1 MTVSAT
7 VDHRI
12 DESRLIAARSEGRA
26 FADAGLA
33 AKVAFLSQP
42 GSYPDPTGPIEAIE
56 THMSWVFLTD
66 RHAWKLKKPV
76 RYDYLDF
83 STESLRHQHCLEE
96 VRLNRRLTHGVYL
109 DTVALTQDDGG
120 RLRLGPGGTVV
131 DWLVRMLR
139 LPRER
144 MLDHA
149 IRSKRV
155 PVEDVRNAIRKLCSF
170 YSACPP
176 VPIAPDAY
184 RKRLATEIADNLNAL
199 SASEFALPADLFA
212 PTCTRLT
219 GLLEGEAASFNE
231 RARNRRIVEGHGD
244 LRPEHVCLLPEP
256 QIIDCL
262 EFSRDFRILD
272 PADELAFLALECER
286 LGDPGLKRTILD
298 AYTEFSGD
306 APPVKLV
313 HFYQSH
319 RACMR
324 AKIAL
329 WHVKEPA
336 LRASGLW
343 PAQARA
349 YLRLASEH
357 AEQCR

>member
-1 MTVSAT
+1 MMVSPTA
-7 VDHRI
+7 DPRA
-12 DESRLIAARSEGRA
+12 DEARSIAPRIPRA
-26 FADAGLA
+26 AGADEELA

-42 GSYPDPTGPIEAIE
+42 ESYPDPTGPVEAIE

-83 STESLRHQHCLEE
+83 STEALRREHCIEE

-109 DTVALTQDDGG
+109 DTVPLTQDDVG

-144 MLDHA
+144 MLDRA

-155 PVEDVRNAIRKLCSF
+155 SREDVRDAIRKLCRF

-176 VPIAPDAY
+176 VAMTPEEY
-184 RKRLATEIADNLNAL
+184 RDRLAAGIADNLSAL
-199 SASEFALPADLFA
+199 SAAELALPSELFA
-212 PTCTRLT
+212 PTCARLAA
-219 GLLEGEAASFNE
+219 LLDREAALFDE

-244 LRPEHVCLLPEP
+244 LRPEHICLLPEP

-298 AYTEFSGD
+298 AYAEFTGD
-306 APPVKLV
+306 APPATLV

-336 LRASGLW
+336 LRDSGLW

-349 YLRLASEH
+349 YLRLAHEH
-357 AEQCR
+357 AEKCL

>member
-1 MTVSAT
+1 MASAT
-7 VDHRI
+7 VDPRM
-12 DESRLIAARSEGRA
+12 DAARSIAPRIDPA
-26 FADAGLA
+26 AVADAGLA
-33 AKVAFLSQP
+33 DKVAFLSQP
-42 GSYPDPTGPIEAIE
+42 GSYPDPTGPVEAIE

-83 STESLRHQHCLEE
+83 STEALRRQHCSEE

-109 DTVALTQDDGG
+109 DTVPLTQDERG

-149 IRSKRV
+149 IRGKRV
-155 PVEDVRNAIRKLCSF
+155 SDDDVRNAIRRLCAF
-170 YSACPP
+170 YNACPP
-176 VPIAPDAY
+176 VAMTPEAY
-184 RKRLATEIADNLNAL
+184 RERLAAGIADNLSAL
-199 SASEFALPADLFA
+199 AAAEFALQADLFA
-212 PTCTRLT
+212 PTCAQLT
-219 GLLEGEAASFNE
+219 ALLDREAALFNE

-286 LGDPGLKRTILD
+286 LGDPGLKRTIFD

-306 APPVKLV
+306 APPATLV

-336 LRASGLW
+336 LRDSDLW

-349 YLRLASEH
+349 YLGLAREH
-357 AEQCR
+357 VEKCR